1 MLKIR
6 AKEWL
11 YILVFA
17 LVLGISIAG
26 FTSSLYNYN
35 PFPFLFLGLLT
46 TFYIFTLS
54 FFTTEI
60 NNRFFIKLLPQFLW
74 TPFSLIFAFLSGFLG
89 ALAGYF
95 SNSLLDI
102 IPLNLPLKKAIILS
116 FFLALMTASL
126 GYLLYKLVSLQ
137 RKEEENK
144 RLLLEEHIRNLE
156 RQISPH
162 FIFNTLNAVAEL
174 VWQDQE
180 RAEEAIISLA
190 RLLRKSLYLEPFISL
205 EEELELLKDYWNL
218 MSLRFKGNISMDIK
232 IEDKALKVRVPKFS
246 LQILVENALKHGF
259 QLERGNIAIK
269 GYKRE
274 GKVFIEVEDNGRGF
288 EKLKEGV
295 GLSNLRERL
304 KLCGASLSYRSVQGK
319 TTFRMVF
326 DEV

>member
-35 PFPFLFLGLLT
+35 PFPFLLLGLLT

-180 RAEEAIISLA
+180 RAEEAILSLA

-232 IEDKALKVRVPKFS
+232 IEDEALKVRVPKFS

-304 KLCGASLSYRSVQGK
+304 KLCGASLSYWSAQGK